1 MSALTDALSN
11 LVTAIGQVA
20 TNIKGFQ
27 TSTNSDEN
35 ALQNQITTLGNTVS
49 NIALVRGLFN
59 ALTVKTTGT
68 DQSISIQA
76 LEMVLKDG
84 AGHVVVLSNVNV
96 VATTGIQG
104 ATGAGLNSLDTGN
117 FQPNTWYSVW
127 VVYNPSVGAG
137 ALLSASA
144 TAPTLPSGYT
154 FYTRVGWI
162 RTDSTTNCRPLA
174 MQQKGAEARYKVTA
188 GSNVPALP
196 ILASGA
202 AGDCTIPTWVPV
214 PWTSFAPPTTVD
226 LKLLTGSNGNAC
238 TVMVGPNA
246 NFGAWN
252 SVANLPPVMHSNV
265 GSYLFTDD
273 DIAVESNNIYWASN
287 AGAQPPTPGTSGNSG
302 ILCVMGWT
310 DNI

>member
-1 MSALTDALSN
+1 MSALSDALAAAS
-11 LVTAIGQVA
+11 TAIGQVA
-20 TNIKGFQ
+20 TKIKSFQ
-27 TSTNSDEN
+27 TATDSDES
-35 ALQNQITTLGNTVS
+35 ALQNQITTLSNTVS

-59 ALTVKTTGT
+59 ALTVNTTGK
-68 DQSISIQA
+68 DQSVSVQA

-84 AGHVVVLSNVNV
+84 SGHVVVLSNVNV
-96 VATTGIQG
+96 VAACSNQGIVG
-104 ATGAGLNSLDTGN
+104 SGLNSLDTGT

-137 ALLSASA
+137 AILSASA

-174 MQQKGAEARYKVTA
+174 MQQKGAEVRYKVTA
-188 GSNVPALP
+188 SSNVTALP

-202 AGDCTIPTWVPV
+202 AGDTTIPTWVAI
-214 PWTSFAPPTTVD
+214 PWTAFAPPTTVD
-226 LKLLTGSNGNAC
+226 LKLLTGSNGGSC
-238 TVMVGPNA
+238 TVMVAPNN

-252 SVANLPPVMHSNV
+252 SIANLPPIMHSNV

>member
-1 MSALTDALSN
+1 MSALSDALAN

-20 TNIKGFQ
+20 TNIKLDD
-27 TSTNSDEN
+27 TE
-35 ALQNQITTLGNTVS
+35 LQNQISTLGGTVS

-59 ALTVKTTGT
+59 ALTVNTTGK
-68 DQSISIQA
+68 DQAVSIQA

-84 AGHVVVLSNVNV
+84 NGHVVVISNVNV
-96 VATTGIQG
+96 IASTGNQG
-104 ATGAGLNSLDTGN
+104 AVGSGLNSLDTGS

-127 VVYNPSVGAG
+127 VVYNSSVGAA
-137 ALLSASA
+137 ALLSANGV
-144 TAPTLPSGYT
+144 TPTLPSGYT

-188 GSNVPALP
+188 GSNVVALP

-214 PWTSFAPPTTVD
+214 PWSAFAPPTTVD

-238 TVMVGPNA
+238 TVMVAPNA

-273 DIAVESNNIYWASN
+273 DIAVETTNIYWASN